1 MIDINEA
8 YKIIERI
15 ADSGDLDDDMLSDL
29 KKLKDELDEREGMLK
44 KYGETYDGEDWRDR
58 ATRAERERDEIRKK
72 YRDRFLYGADKKA
85 EEVEDEKE
93 TDGREVKREQKEDIK
108 RDGKKQTFEELFE
121 EREG

>member
-15 ADSGDLDDDMLSDL
+15 ADSGGLDDDMLGDL

-44 KYGETYDGEDWRDR
+44 KYGESYDEENWRDR
-58 ATRAERERDEIRKK
+58 AEAAERERDEIRRK
-72 YRDRFLYGADKKA
+72 YRDRFLYGEDKKA
-85 EEVEDEKE
+85 EEVEDDKQ
-93 TDGREVKREQKEDIK
+93 TSREEIKREQKEGIR

>member
-15 ADSGDLDDDMLSDL
+15 ADSGGLDDDMLGDL

-44 KYGETYDGEDWRDR
+44 KYGESYDGENWRDR
-58 ATRAERERDEIRKK
+58 AEAAERERDEIRRK
-72 YRDRFLYGADKKA
+72 YRDRFLYGEDKKA
-85 EEVEDEKE
+85 EEVKDDKQ
-93 TDGREVKREQKEDIK
+93 TSREEIKREQKEDIR

>member
-15 ADSGDLDDDMLSDL
+15 ADSGGLDDDMLSDL

-58 ATRAERERDEIRKK
+58 ATRAERERDEIRRK
-72 YRDRFLYGADKKA
+72 YRDRFLYGMDKKLKRLRTKKKPMA
-85 EEVEDEKE
+85 EKSSASKKKILSATE
-93 TDGREVKREQKEDIK
+93 
-108 RDGKKQTFEELFE
+108 KKQTFEELFE

>member
-15 ADSGDLDDDMLSDL
+15 ADSGGLDDDMLGDL

-44 KYGETYDGEDWRDR
+44 KYGESYDGENWRDR
-58 ATRAERERDEIRKK
+58 AEAAERERDEIRRK
-72 YRDRFLYGADKKA
+72 YRDRFLYGEDKKA
-85 EEVEDEKE
+85 EEVADDKQ
-93 TDGREVKREQKEDIK
+93 TSREEIKREQKEDIR

>member
-15 ADSGDLDDDMLSDL
+15 ADSGGLDDDMLSDL

-72 YRDRFLYGADKKA
+72 YRDRFLYGAEKKA

-93 TDGREVKREQKEDIK
+93 TDGREVKRKQKEDIK

>member
-15 ADSGDLDDDMLSDL
+15 ADSGGLDDDMLSDL

-58 ATRAERERDEIRKK
+58 AARAERERDEIRRK
-72 YRDRFLYGADKKA
+72 YRDRFLYGMDKKA

-93 TDGREVKREQKEDIK
+93 TDGREIKREQKEDIK

>member
-1 MIDINEA
+1 MIDINET

-15 ADSGDLDDDMLSDL
+15 ADSGGLDDDMLSDL

>member
-1 MIDINEA
+1 MININEA

-15 ADSGDLDDDMLSDL
+15 ADSGGLDDDMLSDL

-72 YRDRFLYGADKKA
+72 YRDRFLYGADKKG

>member
-1 MIDINEA
+1 MIDINAA

-15 ADSGDLDDDMLSDL
+15 PDSGGLDDDMLSDL

-58 ATRAERERDEIRKK
+58 ATRAERERDEIRRK
-72 YRDRFLYGADKKA
+72 YRDRFLYGMDKKA
-85 EEVEDEKE
+85 EEVENEKE
-93 TDGREVKREQKEDIK
+93 TDGLEVKREQKEDIK

>member
-15 ADSGDLDDDMLSDL
+15 ADSGGLDDDMLGDL

-44 KYGETYDGEDWRDR
+44 KYGESYDGENWRDR
-58 ATRAERERDEIRKK
+58 AEAAERERDEIRRK
-72 YRDRFLYGADKKA
+72 YRDRFLYGEDKKA
-85 EEVEDEKE
+85 EEVEDDKQ
-93 TDGREVKREQKEDIK
+93 TSREEIKREQKEDIR

>member
-1 MIDINEA
+1 
-8 YKIIERI
+8 
-15 ADSGDLDDDMLSDL
+15 
-29 KKLKDELDEREGMLK
+29 MLK

-58 ATRAERERDEIRKK
+58 ATRAERERDEIRRK
-72 YRDRFLYGADKKA
+72 YRDRFFVRHGQKA

-93 TDGREVKREQKEDIK
+93 TDGREIKREQKEDIK

>member
-15 ADSGDLDDDMLSDL
+15 ADSGGLDDDMLSDL

-44 KYGETYDGEDWRDR
+44 KYGETYGGEDWRDR
-58 ATRAERERDEIRKK
+58 AARAERERDEIRRK
-72 YRDRFLYGADKKA
+72 YRDRFLYGMDKKA

-93 TDGREVKREQKEDIK
+93 TDGREIKREQKEDIK

>member
-15 ADSGDLDDDMLSDL
+15 ADSGGLDDDMLGDL
-29 KKLKDELDEREGMLK
+29 KKLKDELDEREDMLK
-44 KYGETYDGEDWRDR
+44 KYGESYDGENWRDR
-58 ATRAERERDEIRKK
+58 AEAAERERDEIRRK
-72 YRDRFLYGADKKA
+72 YRDRFLYGEDKKA
-85 EEVEDEKE
+85 EEVEDDKQ
-93 TDGREVKREQKEDIK
+93 TSREEIKREQKEDIR

>member
-1 MIDINEA
+1 MININEA

-15 ADSGDLDDDMLSDL
+15 ADSGGLDDDMLSDL

>member
-15 ADSGDLDDDMLSDL
+15 ADSGGLDDDMLSNL

-58 ATRAERERDEIRKK
+58 ATRAERERDEIRRK
-72 YRDRFLYGADKKA
+72 YRDRFLYGMDKKA
-85 EEVEDEKE
+85 EEGEDEKE
-93 TDGREVKREQKEDIK
+93 TDGREIKREQKEDIK